1 MGLWVGHLVEPHA
14 TSEYPAPIQKEAL
27 HRHTLL
33 QEKIFEAQ
41 QAAVKVG
48 GAGVGMVG
56 RAGVEVGGACVG
68 CVNRCAVCCRQSR
81 SRGCDMLL
89 PSIQGTLGDMPMTP
103 QVDSA
108 RLAPLTL

>member
-1 MGLWVGHLVEPHA
+1 MGLWVGHLVEPRV

-48 GAGVGMVG
+48 
-56 RAGVEVGGACVG
+56 RAGVEVGGACVRY
-68 CVNRCAVCCRQSR
+68 VNRCAVCCRQSR